1 MTSKLEPTIAK
12 YFAATNDR
20 DLDGVVVLFTD
31 RAVVKDEGREHHGP
45 AAIRSW
51 MRDAI
56 AAHDFVVEPIGVAER
71 RDDSTV
77 VAGVVSGNFPGS
89 PATLR
94 HRFIF
99 DGEKIARLEI
109 G

>member
-1 MTSKLEPTIAK
+1 MTSQLESTIAK

-20 DLDGVVVLFTD
+20 DPDAIVAVFTD

-45 AAIRSW
+45 VAIRRW
-51 MRDAI
+51 VTDALV
-56 AAHDFVVEPIGVAER
+56 AYDFHVEPKGVPER
-71 RDDSTV
+71 RDGITV
-77 VAGVVSGNFPGS
+77 VNGVVSGNFPGS

-94 HRFIF
+94 HEFIL

-109 G
+109 R